1 MAPFGSD
8 LVEGVVEAAS
18 NVISALSNSPAFHS
32 KRYLTSV
39 VKTAI
44 TQLVKVCVGGE
55 REEEE
60 EEEEDEK
67 LKRRNG
73 NNRDIA
79 IEEGAVK
86 NWRRRN
92 RKDRQVGAQNGKVG
106 A

>member
-1 MAPFGSD
+1 MKD
-8 LVEGVVEAAS
+8 
-18 NVISALSNSPAFHS
+18 
-32 KRYLTSV
+32 KR
-39 VKTAI
+39 
-44 TQLVKVCVGGE
+44 
-55 REEEE
+55 E

-86 NWRRRN
+86 NWRRSN
-92 RKDRQVGAQNGKVG
+92 RKDRQDGAQNGKVG